1 MLPETGRRTTHSLPS
16 PSLLWPGPPS
26 AGGMSSAHHP
36 CCHNAMQVGHTD
48 GESQT
53 TTYES
58 GGGKLFYVVIFI
70 RRKYDPSIAIG
81 GPFHLKTSP
90 SHPRTSIPRNAKRL
104 TRINTRGE
112 EVFLRAFVCLIA
124 SDSAA
129 YTRPKF
135 VKGNGI
141 GQNNLALLF
150 QKTNEKREHRK
161 KVKNKP

>member
-1 MLPETGRRTTHSLPS
+1 
-16 PSLLWPGPPS
+16 
-26 AGGMSSAHHP
+26 MSSAHHP

-53 TTYES
+53 TSYES